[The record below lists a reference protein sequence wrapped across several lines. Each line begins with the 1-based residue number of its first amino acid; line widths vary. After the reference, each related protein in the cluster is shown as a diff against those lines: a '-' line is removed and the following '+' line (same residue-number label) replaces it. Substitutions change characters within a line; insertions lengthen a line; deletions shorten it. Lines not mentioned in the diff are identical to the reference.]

1 MTTVSA
7 IDAAG
12 ALSRTL
18 VADME
23 ALPAGAWE
31 QDCDCTGWTI
41 AGAVIH
47 LCQVAELLGDSIAR
61 GIAGDGGPPP
71 LVVSD
76 GIPAW
81 RAHRA
86 EVMKAS
92 LALPPAELLEWYRR
106 AVAALNDA
114 ADAIPNAP
122 ADAQGWHPVGPRPL
136 QWVVDQ
142 WLFELALHD
151 WDVRVALDP
160 VAEVRPAVRDAF
172 GRTLPARVGRGFSR
186 ADDPA
191 LAGRYRVVLTGDDP
205 YTFLLVVGDGRLE
218 DRADDGAPA
227 DATIRADPHAFAMVT
242 TNRRP
247 IDNYEGTDRW
257 HVEGDAERAHAF
269 ARAFSSY

>member
-12 ALSRTL
+12 ALSRAF

-31 QDCDCTGWTI
+31 QACDCTGWTI

-61 GIAGDGGPPP
+61 GVAGDSGPPP
-71 LVVSD
+71 LAATE

-92 LALPPAELLEWYRR
+92 LTLSPAELLEWYRR
-106 AVAALNDA
+106 AVSQLNDA
-114 ADAIPNAP
+114 IDAIPTAP
-122 ADAQGWHPVGPRPL
+122 TGARGWHPVGPRPL
-136 QWVVDQ
+136 AWLVDQ

-151 WDVRVALDP
+151 WDVRVAFDP
-160 VAEVRPAVRDAF
+160 IDEVRAAIRDAF

-191 LAGRYRVVLTGDDP
+191 LAGRYRVVLTGENP
-205 YTFLLVVGDGRLE
+205 HTFLLVVGDGTVE
-218 DRADDGAPA
+218 DRPDDDAPA
-227 DATIRADPHAFAMVT
+227 DATIRTDPHAFAMVT

-247 IDNYEGTDRW
+247 IDHFGADRW
-257 HVEGDAERAHAF
+257 QVEGDAERAHAF
-269 ARAFSSY
+269 ARAFGSY

>member
-12 ALSRTL
+12 ALSRTF

-31 QDCDCTGWTI
+31 QDSDCTGWTI

-61 GIAGDGGPPP
+61 GVAGDGGPPP
-71 LVVSD
+71 LAATE

-81 RAHRA
+81 RAHRTK
-86 EVMKAS
+86 VMKAS
-92 LALPPAELLEWYRR
+92 LSLPPAELLEWYRR
-106 AVAALNDA
+106 AVSALNDA
-114 ADAIPNAP
+114 ADAIPTAP
-122 ADAQGWHPVGPRPL
+122 PDAQGWHPVGPRPL

-151 WDVRVALDP
+151 WDIRVALDP
-160 VAEVRPAVRDAF
+160 TDEVRPAIRDAF
-172 GRTLPARVGRGFSR
+172 GRTLPARIGRGFSR

-191 LAGRYRVVLTGDDP
+191 LAGRYRVVLTGDDQ

-218 DRADDGAPA
+218 DRPDDGAPA
-227 DATIRADPHAFAMVT
+227 DATIRTDPHAFAMVT

-247 IDNYEGTDRW
+247 IDNFEGTDRW
-257 HVEGDAERAHAF
+257 QVEGDAERAHAF